1 MSCRKSRS
9 SWLGAHKGAPF
20 SFAPALGGRG
30 DVVRTRR
37 SSVVSRENTCN
48 GIHRSINI
56 AFVRLPVADTDA
68 HSAFSAPRN
77 TAEEHLTVGENA
89 FDHLIR
95 VAIVIAGS
103 GIRFRREETHKPL
116 VDAGSPKKLRAG

>member
-1 MSCRKSRS
+1 MSCRKNTS
-9 SWLGAHKGAPF
+9 SCSGARKGAPY

-56 AFVRLPVADTDA
+56 AIVRLPVADTDA

-89 FDHLIR
+89 FYDFIR
-95 VAIVIAGS
+95 VAVVIAGS
-103 GIRFRREETHKPL
+103 SIRFRREETHKPL
-116 VDAGSPKKLRAG
+116 VDGGSPKK